1 MVDIRTPNFG
11 RSKLLRHIDFSIP
24 LLALFLSGVGLLMIY
39 SATKKPF
46 EIVAK
51 NEILYVQRQAIFL
64 LLGIIGMVIVVAIGH
79 KRLRQLVPLIYLL
92 ILGLLFSV

>member
-11 RSKLLRHIDFSIP
+11 KSKLARHIDFSIP
-24 LLALFLSGVGLLMIY
+24 VLALLLSGVGLLMIY

-64 LLGIIGMVIVVAIGH
+64 LLGVVGMLVVAAIGH
-79 KRLRQLVPLIYLL
+79 KRLQRLAPLILSL
-92 ILGLLFSV
+92 IHI

>member
-46 EIVAK
+46 EIAVKTDA
-51 NEILYVQRQAIFL
+51 LYVQRQAIFL
-64 LLGIIGMVIVVAIGH
+64 LSEEPTKELFIGGAIIIIGVMLIVFT
-79 KRLRQLVPLIYLL
+79 KPEKK
-92 ILGLLFSV
+92 